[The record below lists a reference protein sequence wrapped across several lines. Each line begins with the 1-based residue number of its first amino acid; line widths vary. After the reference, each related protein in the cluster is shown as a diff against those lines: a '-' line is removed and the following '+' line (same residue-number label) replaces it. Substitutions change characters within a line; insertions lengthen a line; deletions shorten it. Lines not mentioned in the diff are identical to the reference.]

1 MLNKL
6 NYCRGDSNPGLPAG
20 LSRRG
25 YGWWRSLSL
34 VLLLLGSAFSLQ
46 AKVSLV
52 ADGDLSADRAN
63 RQAALIMT
71 RVMEKYHYKKVALDD
86 AFSEKIYKRYLESL
100 DPNRSFFTAKDIQRF
115 DKYRDALDDALHDA
129 HLEAAFDIFRTYR
142 KRVGERVDYVLHR
155 LDGKFSFDRDEDYQF
170 DREDAPWAADKAA
183 LDELWRKRVKN
194 DVLSLKLAGKP
205 MEKIRKTLRQRYL
218 GIKRRTY
225 QLNSNDV
232 FQLFANAYAASLEPH
247 TGYMSPRSS
256 ENFDI
261 SMRLSL
267 EGIGAVLK
275 TDNEYTVVQR
285 TVPGGPAAL
294 DGRLK
299 RGDRI
304 VGVAQ
309 GRHGKMVDIVGW
321 RLQDVVERIRGPKDS
336 VVRLEILPKHAIT
349 ETKTKLVELVR
360 NKVKLEDQAVKSR
373 VIKDLDG
380 LHGMR
385 IGVIEIPTFYRDFA
399 AEGRGDSD
407 FRSTTRDVRKLL
419 KKLKGEKVDGI
430 VIDLRGNG
438 GGALSEAV
446 ELTGLFIPSG
456 PVVQVRDSSGDV
468 NIENDPDPAQVYSGP
483 LAVLVDRNSASAS
496 EIFSGAIQDYKRG
509 LILGEPT
516 FGKGTVQ
523 TLIDLDRFV
532 RSGAGSLGRLRL
544 TMAQFFRVNGG
555 STQYRGVVPDVPFPT
570 VVGGGDYGERAY
582 DNALPWAHIK
592 PAPIKTTGLGSVSQL
607 LDGHYQ
613 RISHDPGFDYL
624 IKTEK
629 ELAEARDR
637 KTVSLLESK
646 RRQEWESRE
655 KRQLENR
662 NRFRETIGLPA
673 IADAHQSDGDKSDA
687 QVDDDEKESEA
698 IRNIEVSEAARILAD
713 FIKSC
718 EPPVMTAMR
727 KEKW

>member
-1 MLNKL
+1 MHLLKRSFL
-6 NYCRGDSNPGLPAG
+6 ALWLLIGLAPAAPG
-20 LSRRG
+20 R
-25 YGWWRSLSL
+25 
-34 VLLLLGSAFSLQ
+34 
-46 AKVSLV
+46 VSLV
-52 ADGDLSADRAN
+52 SEQDLTPHRAN

-71 RVMEKYHYKKVALDD
+71 RVMEKYHYKKVELDD
-86 AFSEKIYKRYLESL
+86 AFSEKIFKRYLDTL
-100 DPNRSFFTAKDIQRF
+100 DPNRSFFTAKDIERF
-115 DKYRDALDDALHDA
+115 QKYRHQFDDALHEA
-129 HLEAAFDIFRTYR
+129 RLEGAFEIFRTYR
-142 KRVGERVDYVLHR
+142 HRVAERVDHALR
-155 LDGKFSFDRDEDYQF
+155 LLKRGFDFTRDESYRF
-170 DREDAPWAADKAA
+170 DREDAPWPADEAA

-205 MEKIRKTLRQRYL
+205 MDKIRKTLSQRYE
-218 GIKRRTY
+218 GIKRRTF
-225 QLNSNDV
+225 QLNANDV
-232 FQLFANAYAASLEPH
+232 FQLFANAYAMSLEPH

-261 SMRLSL
+261 GMRLSL

-294 DGRLK
+294 NGELK

-309 GRHGKMVDIVGW
+309 GRDGKMVDIVGW
-321 RLQDVVERIRGPKDS
+321 RLQDVVQRIRGPKDS
-336 VVRLEILPKHAIT
+336 IVRLEVLPKGAIGDA
-349 ETKTKLVELVR
+349 KTKEITLVR
-360 NKVKLEDQAVKSR
+360 NKVKLEDQAAKSK
-373 VIKDLDG
+373 VIEDIGG
-380 LHGMR
+380 LHGLR

-399 AEGRGDSD
+399 TEARGDPD

-419 KKLKGEKVDGI
+419 KKLRGQKVDGI

-446 ELTGLFIPSG
+446 ELTGLFIPEG

-468 NIENDPDPAQVYSGP
+468 NIERDPDPKQVYSGP

-496 EIFSGAIQDYKRG
+496 EIFASAIQDYKRG

-532 RSGAGSLGRLRL
+532 PNRVGGLGRLRL

-570 VVGGGDYGERAY
+570 VIEGDYGERSY

-592 PAPIKTTGLGSVSQL
+592 PAHIKTAGLGSASQL
-607 LDGHYQ
+607 LDDHYQ
-613 RISHDPGFDYL
+613 RVSHDPGFAYL
-624 IKTEK
+624 IESEK
-629 ELAEARDR
+629 ELAKARKR
-637 KTVSLLESK
+637 KSLSLLESK
-646 RRQEWESRE
+646 RRKEWKERE
-655 KRQLENR
+655 ERQLANR
-662 NRFRETIGLPA
+662 NRFRKAVGLPPISLA
-673 IADAHQSDGDKSDA
+673 QSLEEADA
-687 QVDDDEKESEA
+687 DDSDEKESDAVRA
-698 IRNIEVSEAARILAD
+698 IEIDEAARILAD

-727 KEKW
+727 KKDW

>member
-1 MLNKL
+1 MHLLKRSFL
-6 NYCRGDSNPGLPAG
+6 ALWLLIGLAPAAPG
-20 LSRRG
+20 R
-25 YGWWRSLSL
+25 
-34 VLLLLGSAFSLQ
+34 
-46 AKVSLV
+46 VSLV
-52 ADGDLSADRAN
+52 SEQDLTPHRAN

-71 RVMEKYHYKKVALDD
+71 RVMEKYHYKKVELDD
-86 AFSEKIYKRYLESL
+86 AFSEKIFKRYLDTL
-100 DPNRSFFTAKDIQRF
+100 DPNRSFFTAKDIERF
-115 DKYRDALDDALHDA
+115 QKYRHQFDDALHEA
-129 HLEAAFDIFRTYR
+129 RLEGAFEIFRTYR
-142 KRVGERVDYVLHR
+142 HRVAERVDHALR
-155 LDGKFSFDRDEDYQF
+155 LLKRGFDFTRDESYRF
-170 DREDAPWAADKAA
+170 DREDAPWPADEAA

-205 MEKIRKTLRQRYL
+205 MDKIRKTLSQRYE
-218 GIKRRTY
+218 GIKRRTF
-225 QLNSNDV
+225 QLNANDV
-232 FQLFANAYAASLEPH
+232 FQLFANAYAMSLEPH

-261 SMRLSL
+261 GMRLSL

-294 DGRLK
+294 NGELK

-309 GRHGKMVDIVGW
+309 GRDGKMVDIVGW
-321 RLQDVVERIRGPKDS
+321 RLQDVVQRIRGPKDS
-336 VVRLEILPKHAIT
+336 IVRLEVLPKGAIGDA
-349 ETKTKLVELVR
+349 KTKEITLVR
-360 NKVKLEDQAVKSR
+360 NKVKLEDQAAKSK
-373 VIKDLDG
+373 VIEDIGG
-380 LHGMR
+380 LHGLR

-399 AEGRGDSD
+399 TEARGDPD

-419 KKLKGEKVDGI
+419 KKLRGQKVDGI

-446 ELTGLFIPSG
+446 ELTGLFIPEG

-468 NIENDPDPAQVYSGP
+468 NIERDPDPKQVYSGP

-496 EIFSGAIQDYKRG
+496 EIFASAIQDYKRG

-532 RSGAGSLGRLRL
+532 PNRVGGLGRLRL

-570 VVGGGDYGERAY
+570 VIEGDYGERSY

-592 PAPIKTTGLGSVSQL
+592 PAHIKTAGLGSASQL
-607 LDGHYQ
+607 LDDHYQ
-613 RISHDPGFDYL
+613 RISHDPGFAYL
-624 IKTEK
+624 IESEK
-629 ELAEARDR
+629 ELAKARKR
-637 KTVSLLESK
+637 KSLSLLESK
-646 RRQEWESRE
+646 RRKEWKERE
-655 KRQLENR
+655 ERQLANR
-662 NRFRETIGLPA
+662 NRFRKAVGLPPISLA
-673 IADAHQSDGDKSDA
+673 QSLEEADA
-687 QVDDDEKESEA
+687 DDSDEKESDAVRA
-698 IRNIEVSEAARILAD
+698 IEIDEAARILAD

-727 KEKW
+727 KKDW